1 MKASLGTECLKTVK
15 NLSITKIRHKRRE
28 SCCVTVDHDIYIIGG
43 ISDNNAVT
51 NSVEMYRNTLFVS
64 DEENT
69 AEDITNN
76 NDNENVNNENKIA
89 PMNKPRASA
98 EAVYRKE
105 FS

>member
-1 MKASLGTECLKTVK
+1 
-15 NLSITKIRHKRRE
+15 
-28 SCCVTVDHDIYIIGG
+28 
-43 ISDNNAVT
+43 
-51 NSVEMYRNTLFVS
+51 MYRNTLFVS
-64 DEENT
+64 DEDNT

-89 PMNKPRASA
+89 PMNKPRACA